1 MNAPVSALVVDDS
14 RTIRSQVRHL
24 LGENGGLTIHEANDA
39 VDALRWLGQ
48 CSHEQLPEVIL
59 LDRNMPHMSGDVCI
73 RILKSDPSWS
83 LIPVLFLTAQGE
95 TQQLVRG
102 LSELGADDYLA
113 KPFDADE
120 LLARVQVLIRIK
132 QAEDRTRALNADL
145 EDALEEQKRAY
156 EELRVTK
163 IQLAETEAAAKLTD
177 LFERF
182 VPKEF
187 LYRIAPDG
195 LEQLRFGQAD
205 HDSITILFSDIR
217 SFTDLAE
224 NLTPQQL
231 LDFLNAYLARMNEP
245 IRQSNGFVDK
255 FIGDGIL
262 ALFDLPDRSDEE
274 EAVSALHA
282 AIAMQNRLQAWNRE
296 RADSGESP
304 VKMGIGIHS
313 GEVII
318 GTVGSEQRMDS
329 TVLGDA
335 VNLASRLEGL
345 TKFYG
350 SSILISEATF
360 DLLPADHDFLI
371 RELDLTQVKGKQE
384 PVRIYEVFDC
394 DPEPLRTAKQRSAE
408 FLQAGL
414 EAYRKRK
421 WKQAVSCFRKCQDSE
436 APDAASIVLLER
448 ATAYQHTPPPR
459 GWRGVHRHTDK

>member
-1 MNAPVSALVVDDS
+1 MSAPATALVVDDS
-14 RTIRSQVRHL
+14 RTIRRQVRHL
-24 LGENGGLTIHEANDA
+24 LGEGGGLAIQEANDA

-48 CSHEQLPEVIL
+48 CPDEQLPEVIL
-59 LDRNMPHMSGDVCI
+59 LDRNMPQMSGDVCI
-73 RILKSDPSWS
+73 RILKADPTWS

-102 LSELGADDYLA
+102 LSKLGADDYLA

-187 LYRIAPDG
+187 LHRIAPDG
-195 LEQLRFGQAD
+195 LEHLRFGQAD
-205 HDSITILFSDIR
+205 HDFITILFSDIR
-217 SFTDLAE
+217 SFIDLAE
-224 NLTPQQL
+224 TLSPQQL
-231 LDFLNAYLARMNEP
+231 LDFLNAYFARMNEP
-245 IRQSNGFVDK
+245 IRQSKGFVDK

-262 ALFDLPDRSDEE
+262 ALFDLPDHSDKD

-282 AIAMQNRLQAWNRE
+282 AIAMQTGLQEWNRE
-296 RADSGESP
+296 RADSGAPP

-313 GEVII
+313 GHVII

-360 DLLPADHDFLI
+360 ELLPPDHAFLI
-371 RELDLTQVKGKQE
+371 RELDLVQVKGKQE

-394 DPEPLRTAKQRSAE
+394 DPEPLRAVKQRSRE

-414 EAYRKRK
+414 EAYRARK
-421 WKQAVSCFRKCQDSE
+421 WKRAVACFRKCQDAE
-436 APDAASIVLLER
+436 APDAASAVLLER
-448 ATAYQHTPPPR
+448 ATEYQRTPPPR
-459 GWRGVHRHTDK
+459 GWQRVHRFTDK

>member
-1 MNAPVSALVVDDS
+1 
-14 RTIRSQVRHL
+14 
-24 LGENGGLTIHEANDA
+24 
-39 VDALRWLGQ
+39 
-48 CSHEQLPEVIL
+48 
-59 LDRNMPHMSGDVCI
+59 
-73 RILKSDPSWS
+73 
-83 LIPVLFLTAQGE
+83 
-95 TQQLVRG
+95 
-102 LSELGADDYLA
+102 
-113 KPFDADE
+113 
-120 LLARVQVLIRIK
+120 
-132 QAEDRTRALNADL
+132 
-145 EDALEEQKRAY
+145 
-156 EELRVTK
+156 
-163 IQLAETEAAAKLTD
+163 
-177 LFERF
+177 
-182 VPKEF
+182 
-187 LYRIAPDG
+187 
-195 LEQLRFGQAD
+195 
-205 HDSITILFSDIR
+205 
-217 SFTDLAE
+217 
-224 NLTPQQL
+224 
-231 LDFLNAYLARMNEP
+231 
-245 IRQSNGFVDK
+245 
-255 FIGDGIL
+255 
-262 ALFDLPDRSDEE
+262 
-274 EAVSALHA
+274 
-282 AIAMQNRLQAWNRE
+282 MQNRLQAWNRE